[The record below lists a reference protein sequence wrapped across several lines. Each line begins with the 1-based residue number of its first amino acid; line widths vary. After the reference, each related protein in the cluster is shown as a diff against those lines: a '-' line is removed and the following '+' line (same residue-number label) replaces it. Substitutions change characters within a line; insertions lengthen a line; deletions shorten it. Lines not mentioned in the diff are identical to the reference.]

1 MSKIFLLELD
11 KIQPSQLYL
20 NKNKL
25 KSSQTKFKSNDLKS
39 YKPIPIKEINQKY
52 IDTEGHYR
60 VFILWQRGE
69 KQVRVEWEYE
79 DLDWTLY
86 EICVKWCEEEGIF
99 NISDLKDRI
108 VDNEEYDELWL
119 NRCKNM
125 HERINKGEI

>member
-11 KIQPSQLYL
+11 KIQPSKLYL

-25 KSSQTKFKSNDLKS
+25 KSLQTKFKSNDLKS

>member
-1 MSKIFLLELD
+1 MSKIFLLELS

-25 KSSQTKFKSNDLKS
+25 KSSLNKLKSNDLNS
-39 YKPIPIKEINQKY
+39 FKPIPIKKLNQKY
-52 IDTEGHYR
+52 VATDGHHR
-60 VFILWQRGE
+60 AFLLWQRGE
-69 KQVRVEWEYE
+69 KKVRVEWEDE
-79 DLDWTLY
+79 DLDWVLY

-99 NISDLKDRI
+99 NISDLKDRV

-125 HERINKGEI
+125 HERISKGEI

>member
-25 KSSQTKFKSNDLKS
+25 KSLQTKFKSNDLKS

-99 NISDLKDRI
+99 NIFDLKERI

>member
-1 MSKIFLLELD
+1 MAKIFFLELD

-39 YKPIPIKEINQKY
+39 FKPIPIKKINQKY
-52 IDTEGHYR
+52 VATDGHHR
-60 VFILWQRGE
+60 AFILWQRGE
-69 KQVRVEWEYE
+69 KMVRVEWEDE
-79 DLDWTLY
+79 DLDWDIY
-86 EICVKWCEEEGIF
+86 KICVKWCEEEGIF
-99 NISDLKDRI
+99 NISDLKDRV

-125 HERINKGEI
+125 LEHINKGEF